1 MNSSLVTALSE
12 ASWNS
17 LNLEHPQ
24 EARCNPTRL
33 CKTYWKFEAR
43 RTPFRVVLKLDCT
56 QSNCEATP
64 HPCTTNRINNKSI
77 IEKSNVKARSGYDN
91 IHQKIS
97 PFFLIKKRV
106 QNRLQNIRNLKILGY
121 SLGSGI
127 DSSWPSLGWGSSK
140 KRDRDI
146 TAQSGILSRWDV
158 SIQSVNYTSL
168 ALKATTYI
176 PNCPKAANSNNH

>member
-33 CKTYWKFEAR
+33 CKTYWKLEAR

-64 HPCTTNRINNKSI
+64 HSCTTNRINNKSI
-77 IEKSNVKARSGYDN
+77 IEKSNVKARSWYDN

-97 PFFLIKKRV
+97 PSFFFKKGAKQAAKHSWSKNFGIQFGLWDRFFMKII
-106 QNRLQNIRNLKILGY
+106 QKWKLK
-121 SLGSGI
+121 
-127 DSSWPSLGWGSSK
+127 
-140 KRDRDI
+140 
-146 TAQSGILSRWDV
+146 
-158 SIQSVNYTSL
+158 N
-168 ALKATTYI
+168 
-176 PNCPKAANSNNH
+176 